1 MKYRIPVH
9 MLPQLKEFVTDMLE
23 KNFIVPNPGS
33 TFSSPMLVL
42 AKPRNADGTSRGFR
56 LVTDFRSLNKCIDAP
71 QFWQQ
76 DIGLAQEKLRGAKY
90 LSTLDMR
97 DGYWNA
103 GVDKASQD
111 LGLSKPTG
119 LNGRVLGRSQQPLV
133 SLPRYSLA
141 RITSG
146 LLSLNRERGISGAA
160 ICLTSATGCRVVTS
174 HNLELLELA
183 SWGLDIG
190 IRHVG
195 RKMSSNGSRSPG

>member
-1 MKYRIPVH
+1 MHIVVALCILRRCFTLLPTTALYPVFYWLGRCSTRTLCKWDMPPH
-9 MLPQLKEFVTDMLE
+9 LHQL
-23 KNFIVPNPGS
+23 GS
-33 TFSSPMLVL
+33 TRGRFWLRTSQHASTSSL
-42 AKPRNADGTSRGFR
+42 G
-56 LVTDFRSLNKCIDAP
+56 VTEIPHHWRSSKEGQA
-71 QFWQQ
+71 
-76 DIGLAQEKLRGAKY
+76 
-90 LSTLDMR
+90 
-97 DGYWNA
+97 
-103 GVDKASQD
+103 
-111 LGLSKPTG
+111 GLSKPTG
-119 LNGRVLGRSQQPLV
+119 LDGRALERSQQPLV
-133 SLPRYSLA
+133 SLPRHSLA